1 MIDTLPVPFHLMTIQ
16 MPAFYAA
23 MLVLAYILAWPL
35 ASRLPKDTPMGLIMC
50 LFIPAFGHLY
60 ILRAVSLAYVAGL
73 FVLDI
78 VLHARFGWLT
88 SKLVVTALSAALMYR
103 RLQPTPGAQVA
114 QASPEE
120 ADRVALLLSLPPD
133 MNRRLANLAY
143 DLDLSREQ
151 AGLRALEA
159 YLARED
165 RLREEAED
173 SSMPR

>member
-1 MIDTLPVPFHLMTIQ
+1 MIDSLPVPFHLLAIQ
-16 MPAFYAA
+16 MPAYYAV
-23 MLVLAYILAWPL
+23 MLILAYVLAWPM

-78 VLHARFGWLT
+78 ALHANLGWLA
-88 SKLVVTALSAALMYR
+88 SRIVVTTLSVAIMYR
-103 RLQPTPGAQVA
+103 RLRPAPGAL
-114 QASPEE
+114 ASRQET
-120 ADRVALLLSLPPD
+120 DRAALLLNLPPD
-133 MNRRLANLAY
+133 MDRRLANLAY
-143 DLDLSREQ
+143 DLDLTPEQ

-165 RLREEAED
+165 QLREEQAD
-173 SSMPR
+173 A